1 MVAENNIQDGESPE
15 ASEEPTLADLQV
27 RLEASEA
34 NNKKLENDLRSERGQ
49 RTQNKDFNELVE
61 DFGGMKAQLTAL
73 ANRTASGETESLP
86 ADFAEIEQKTRDGKA
101 VTTATA
107 NWENSYS
114 EAEQSLA
121 NALMDDE
128 DNVILDK
135 QSIAK
140 LSASWKEASANHNVD
155 GLYRVVGQ
163 AIRETRAVEKQKS
176 QANVT
181 EAEETAKT
189 AKKVSDAK
197 NGVHNISVGAP
208 SSVGS
213 GKKSKAQIEQ
223 ITSVND
229 ISDEDYAK
237 YVSEG

>member
-1 MVAENNIQDGESPE
+1 MVTPEFTIQDGESTE

-86 ADFAEIEQKTRDGKA
+86 ADFAEIEEKKA
-101 VTTATA
+101 VTTATR
-107 NWENSYS
+107 NWQTNYE
-114 EAEQSLA
+114 EAERNLA
-121 NALMDDE
+121 DVLMDDE
-128 DNVILDK
+128 ENVLLDK
-135 QSIAK
+135 EAIAR
-140 LSASWKEASANHNVD
+140 LSTSWQEAHKKQD
-155 GLYRVVGQ
+155 LHGLYRVVGQ
-163 AIRETRAVEKQKS
+163 AGKEARAVEKQKS

-197 NGVHNISVGAP
+197 NGVHNMSVGAP

-223 ITSVND
+223 ITNLND
-229 ISDEDYAK
+229 FSDEDYAK